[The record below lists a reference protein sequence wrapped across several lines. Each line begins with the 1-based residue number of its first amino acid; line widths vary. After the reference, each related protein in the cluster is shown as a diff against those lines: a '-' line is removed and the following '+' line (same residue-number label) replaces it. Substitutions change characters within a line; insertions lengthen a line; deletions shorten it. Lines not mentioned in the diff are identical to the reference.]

1 MIRVP
6 IVLVGFE
13 RILHQNH
20 PFGSGIAFRRT
31 HQDCVSPTE
40 LLDLGVELEAVV
52 LACVNI
58 NDAI

>member
-1 MIRVP
+1 MICVP

-13 RILHQNH
+13 RILNQNSH
-20 PFGSGIAFRRT
+20 FGSGIAFSRT
-31 HQDCVSPTE
+31 HQGCVSPTE
-40 LLDLGVELEAVV
+40 LLDLDVELEAVV